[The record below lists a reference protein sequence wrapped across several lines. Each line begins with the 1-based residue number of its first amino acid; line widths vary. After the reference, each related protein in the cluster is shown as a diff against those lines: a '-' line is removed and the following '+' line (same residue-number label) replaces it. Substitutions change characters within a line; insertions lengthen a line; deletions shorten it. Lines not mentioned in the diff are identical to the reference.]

1 MTYSL
6 KKLHT
11 AFYVGDSGPMSM
23 FIPVTE
29 DGKRYNFDA
38 VEHNAR
44 PRVGGSIRVGSI
56 TGRTFAAQDWWQ
68 TSLITEILEER
79 EDYVRFKTLNS
90 EYEWERF

>member
-6 KKLHT
+6 KKLNIDW
-11 AFYVGDSGPMSM
+11 YVGDSGALSM
-23 FIPVTE
+23 FIPVAA
-29 DGKRYNFDA
+29 DGKHYDIEN

-56 TGRTFAAQDWWQ
+56 TGRTYAPQDWWQ

-79 EDYVRFKTLNS
+79 EDYVRFRTLNS
-90 EYEWERF
+90 EYEWRRF